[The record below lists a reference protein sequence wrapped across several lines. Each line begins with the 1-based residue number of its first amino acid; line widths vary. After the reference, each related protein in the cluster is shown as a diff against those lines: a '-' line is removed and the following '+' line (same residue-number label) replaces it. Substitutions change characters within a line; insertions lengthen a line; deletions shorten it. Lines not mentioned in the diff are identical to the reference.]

1 MKSRKNRLAAPD
13 QFLADTV
20 ITQPACRG
28 RFAPSP
34 TGPLHLGS
42 VVAALASFLDA
53 RKAGGTWLVRMEDL
67 DPPREVAGAASAI
80 LHTLERLGLCWDE
93 TVVYQ
98 SHRHEAYREA
108 LDKLEKNGL
117 LYQCRCSRLQL
128 AQQAI
133 YPGTCRKRLPN
144 PEQDSAIRLLAPAT
158 TFAFTDRLQG
168 YCQQQLAAEVGDF
181 IVRRKDRCFAY
192 QLAVVV
198 DDGWQAITDVVRGCD
213 LLDSTPRQLYL
224 QQQLGLPEPRYMHIP
239 VIINSEGQKLGKQQF
254 ASPIDAAHASAV
266 LWTSLNHLL
275 QAPDPQLQQE
285 HPSIILEWAVQHWQP
300 EKLKGSRQI
309 REQL

>member
-1 MKSRKNRLAAPD
+1 
-13 QFLADTV
+13 
-20 ITQPACRG
+20 
-28 RFAPSP
+28 
-34 TGPLHLGS
+34 
-42 VVAALASFLDA
+42 
-53 RKAGGTWLVRMEDL
+53 
-67 DPPREVAGAASAI
+67 
-80 LHTLERLGLCWDE
+80 
-93 TVVYQ
+93 
-98 SHRHEAYREA
+98 
-108 LDKLEKNGL
+108 
-117 LYQCRCSRLQL
+117 
-128 AQQAI
+128 
-133 YPGTCRKRLPN
+133 
-144 PEQDSAIRLLAPAT
+144 
-158 TFAFTDRLQG
+158 
-168 YCQQQLAAEVGDF
+168 
-181 IVRRKDRCFAY
+181 
-192 QLAVVV
+192 
-198 DDGWQAITDVVRGCD
+198 VVRGCD